1 MGIIND
7 VRQKEDMAAKARA
20 YDEIR
25 AQQAQQEALRKQYM
39 GQEEGHYDRQPGFFA
54 NSGDFGPDGYVD
66 EWVTTREKGPMAVN
80 WGEQPGLAE
89 TAPRNRAA
97 RNAMAYPEQ
106 YQKNLNYIDEANLS
120 LPRNISGAHSAGR
133 YADREA
139 ETQRLLDMGMGSEQQ
154 RMLAN
159 QEVGLA
165 GAVDQARLRQRLDPS
180 YKERIERAY
189 REGRYKPN
197 PRDPNGDLD
206 AIDKMVFD
214 DNYR

>member
-25 AQQAQQEALRKQYM
+25 AQQAQHEAIRKQYIS
-39 GQEEGHYDRQPGFFA
+39 QEEG
-54 NSGDFGPDGYVD
+54 
-66 EWVTTREKGPMAVN
+66 PMEVN
-80 WGEQPGLAE
+80 WGKQSGLAE
-89 TAPRNRAA
+89 MVHRDRIRGAV
-97 RNAMAYPEQ
+97 NAMAYPEE
-106 YQKNLNYIDEANLS
+106 YQKNLSYIDEANLS
-120 LPRNISGAHSAGR
+120 LPMSTRGAYTAGR
-133 YADREA
+133 IADEEA

-165 GAVDQARLRQRLDPS
+165 GIPDQARLRLRLDPS
-180 YKERIERAY
+180 YKERVEKAY
-189 REGRYKPN
+189 RAGRYKPN

-206 AIDKMVFD
+206 AIDKMLFN

>member
-1 MGIIND
+1 MGIISD

-25 AQQAQQEALRKQYM
+25 AQQAQQEAIRKQYM
-39 GQEEGHYDRQPGFFA
+39 GQEEG
-54 NSGDFGPDGYVD
+54 
-66 EWVTTREKGPMAVN
+66 PMKVN
-80 WGEQPGLAE
+80 WGKQPGLAE

-97 RNAMAYPEQ
+97 RNAMVYPEQ

-120 LPRNISGAHSAGR
+120 LPMNISGAYTASR
-133 YADREA
+133 IADEEA

-165 GAVDQARLRQRLDPS
+165 GAIDQARLRQRLEPS
-180 YKERIERAY
+180 YKERVERAY

-214 DNYR
+214 GNYR